1 MRKFKV
7 NDKSIK
13 PVSVGETYRVMSWR
27 SVMKSGIFAIVS
39 AISAPSAAESDPG
52 GNITIALSSRIVA
65 SPAGTGEAAGIV
77 PGAMID
83 YFVSVSGPVKGKSP
97 PTAFAVIDVIPKHL
111 SLFVG
116 DLAGVDAGPVL
127 FSDNDS
133 GLQFSFEGLA
143 SATDSIEFSNNGG
156 KTFDYV
162 PVADN
167 AGYDQNIT
175 HVKIRPSGALLPTD
189 GKYERFSLRYR
200 MKVK

>member
-1 MRKFKV
+1 
-7 NDKSIK
+7 
-13 PVSVGETYRVMSWR
+13 
-27 SVMKSGIFAIVS
+27 
-39 AISAPSAAESDPG
+39 
-52 GNITIALSSRIVA
+52 
-65 SPAGTGEAAGIV
+65 
-77 PGAMID
+77 MID
-83 YFVSVSGPVKGKSP
+83 YFVSVSGPVKGKSS
-97 PTAFAVIDVIPKHL
+97 PTAFAVIDVIPEHL

-116 DLAGVDAGPVL
+116 DLEGVDAGPVL

-143 SATDSIEFSNNGG
+143 SAADSIGFSNNGG